1 MRLRTFVLILALS
14 LLAVPLPA
22 SAQKPGKLYR
32 VGYLGLGSPS
42 TAFTSD
48 PYFEAFR
55 QGLREYGFVEGQ
67 NIVIEQRYAEWK
79 YDRLPALA
87 AELVE
92 LGVDVIHSIANGA
105 LAAIKATKTIPIVFA
120 FITDPVASGVVESLA
135 RPGGN
140 ATGLS
145 NMGLD
150 LSLKRLELLTKAV
163 LGANRVA
170 VLGHSYSYT
179 KYPRF
184 RSNLEM
190 AIQSLG
196 VQGLFFE
203 VRELHELEGAFAAMR
218 QAGAEALL
226 MLEHIMFWQERRRI
240 VALAAKSR
248 LPAMCE
254 FRPWAQLGCFMS
266 YGVDI
271 LDVFR
276 RAGGQ
281 VGKILKGAN
290 PAELPVEQP
299 MRFEL
304 VINNK
309 TVNALGV
316 TLPETT
322 LIRAN
327 DLIE

>member
-1 MRLRTFVLILALS
+1 MRFRTVILILALG
-14 LLAVPLPA
+14 LFAVPLPA
-22 SAQKPGKLYR
+22 CAQKPGKLYR
-32 VGYLGLGSPS
+32 VGYLGLAPHSP
-42 TAFTSD
+42 SD

-55 QGLREYGFVEGQ
+55 QGLQEHGFIEGK

-79 YDRLPALA
+79 FDRLPALA

-92 LGVDVIHSIANGA
+92 LRVDVIHSIAVGA

-163 LGANRVA
+163 PGARRVA
-170 VLGHSYSYT
+170 LLGHPHIYKSYPQIR
-179 KYPRF
+179 K
-184 RSNLEM
+184 NLEI

-196 VQGLFFE
+196 VEGLFFE
-203 VRELHELEGAFAAMR
+203 VREPHELESAFAAMR
-218 QAGAEALL
+218 EAGAEALL
-226 MLEHIMFWQERRRI
+226 MLEYIMFWNERRRI

-254 FRPWAQLGCFMS
+254 LRPWAQLGCLMS

-271 LDVFR
+271 LDVLR

-309 TVNALGV
+309 TATALGV
-316 TLPETT
+316 TIPEST
-322 LIRAN
+322 LIQAN
-327 DLIE
+327 ELIE

>member
-1 MRLRTFVLILALS
+1 MRIRIVVLILALG
-14 LLAVPLPA
+14 LLIVPLPA
-22 SAQKPGKLYR
+22 GAQKPEKLYR
-32 VGYLGLGSPS
+32 VGYLGLGPPPS
-42 TAFTSD
+42 SSFSD

-55 QGLREYGFVEGQ
+55 QGLSEQGFVEGQ
-67 NIVIEQRYAEWK
+67 NIVIEQRYAMWK
-79 YDRLPALA
+79 FERLPALA
-87 AELVE
+87 TELVE
-92 LGVDVIHSIANGA
+92 LGVDVIHSVSLGA
-105 LAAIKATKTIPIVFA
+105 LAAVKATKTIPIVFA
-120 FITDPVASGVVESLA
+120 IITDPVASGVVESLA

-150 LSLKRLELLTKAV
+150 LTLKRLELLTKA
-163 LGANRVA
+163 LPKARRVA
-170 VLGHSYSYT
+170 VLGHPHIYER
-179 KYPRF
+179 YPHIR
-184 RSNLEM
+184 RNLEM
-190 AIQSLG
+190 AFQSLG

-203 VRELHELEGAFAAMR
+203 VREPNELESAFAAMR
-218 QAGAEALL
+218 EADAEALL
-226 MLEHIMFWQERRRI
+226 ILEYIMFWHERRRI
-240 VALAAKSR
+240 VALAEKSR

-254 FRPWAQLGCFMS
+254 FRPWAQLGCLMS
-266 YGVDI
+266 YGADM

-304 VINNK
+304 VINIK

-316 TLPETT
+316 TIPEPT
-322 LIRAN
+322 LIQAN